1 MILVAA
7 VTDSGLVPDERRI
20 SVVAR
25 RRSQAFY
32 SLCDHIPQMRW
43 LSVLGFAA
51 VLLVGTMVVP
61 FPAAASAQPAN
72 GTGPAGGPSAFN
84 DTQFVITVYE
94 NGSARW
100 THRYKQPL
108 RNRTEVERFRAYAN
122 RFTTEET
129 PLYADFRA
137 QAAALTEAGTNA
149 TGRSMTARGFSR
161 RARVSPQP
169 TSTGVVETSFLWTN
183 FSATTG
189 GEIAVGDVF
198 EGGIHL
204 QSGTSM
210 EVRAGPGLSIAWDSV
225 EPAPDASTNNS
236 TGGNDSVTWFGERQ
250 FATGQPQVV
259 FVEQPGGGTD
269 GSPAFDGPMVWLV
282 AALAVAVILGTVVVR
297 RSDRSAERGSQ
308 AATTEGRT
316 AGTDSNDATEAADG
330 PSPAAV
336 TEPEVT
342 EEALRSDEEVV
353 RSLLDGNGGRMRQ
366 SEIVAETGW
375 SKSKVSMLLSEM
387 AEADEISKLRVGRE
401 NIVSLDGHEP
411 EAAGSPFDEE

>member
-1 MILVAA
+1 MRWLLALGVAA
-7 VTDSGLVPDERRI
+7 VVLAGAI
-20 SVVAR
+20 VA
-25 RRSQAFY
+25 
-32 SLCDHIPQMRW
+32 L
-43 LSVLGFAA
+43 
-51 VLLVGTMVVP
+51 
-61 FPAAASAQPAN
+61 PAAASAQAVN
-72 GTGPAGGPSAFN
+72 QTGSASGPSAFN
-84 DTQFVITVYE
+84 DSQWVITVYE

-108 RNRTEVERFRAYAN
+108 ENETEVEQFRAYAT
-122 RFTTEET
+122 RFTDETT
-129 PLYADFRA
+129 PLYTRFRT
-137 QAAALTEAGTNA
+137 QATGLTEAGANA
-149 TGRSMTARGFSR
+149 SGRPMSARGFSR
-161 RARVSPQP
+161 GATVSSQP
-169 TSTGVVETSFLWTN
+169 GSTGVVEMSFLWTN
-183 FSATTG
+183 FSATTDSG
-189 GEIAVGDVF
+189 IAVGDVF
-198 EGGIHL
+198 EGGI
-204 QSGTSM
+204 QIRSGASIVF
-210 EVRAGPGLSIAWDSV
+210 EAGPDLSIAWDSV
-225 EPAPDASTNNS
+225 KPAPDASVNGS

-308 AATTEGRT
+308 AATTEERT
-316 AGTDSNDATEAADG
+316 AETDSNDATEAADG

>member
-7 VTDSGLVPDERRI
+7 VTDSGLVPDKRRI

-250 FATGQPQVV
+250 FATGQPRVV
-259 FVEQPGGGTD
+259 FVEQSSGIGGSSALGD
-269 GSPAFDGPMVWLV
+269 SMVWLA
-282 AALAVAVILGTVVVR
+282 AALAVAVVLGAVVVR
-297 RSDRSAERGSQ
+297 RSDGSQ
-308 AATTEGRT
+308 SSESEAATTEERT
-316 AGTDSNDATEAADG
+316 AETAPAETAETADEPPATAA
-330 PSPAAV
+330 
-336 TEPEVT
+336 EPEVSAA
-342 EEALRSDEEVV
+342 ELRSDEEIV
-353 RSLLDGNGGRMRQ
+353 RSLLGENDGRMRQ
-366 SEIVAETGW
+366 SEIVDETGW

-387 AEADEISKLRVGRE
+387 AETGELSKLRVGRE